1 MLNHVA
7 TVRFR
12 LAVAEMGYE
21 DALSGATGTGA
32 PQAGPQS
39 NEVAQ
44 GTCMQDVLS
53 GMANINNGLGAAG
66 FAANVVA
73 TIGNAPVAVANI
85 MAGTAGVI
93 GSASQAFD
101 ASPACQALDNA
112 ATANTLGLGAIV
124 AP

>member
-7 TVRFR
+7 TARFR

-21 DALSGATGTGA
+21 DAVSEMAGA

-44 GTCMQDVLS
+44 GACMLDTLS
-53 GMANINNGLGAAG
+53 GMATINNGLGAAG

-85 MAGTAGVI
+85 MAGTAGII
-93 GSASQAFD
+93 GAASQAFD
-101 ASPACQALDNA
+101 ASPACQAFDNA
-112 ATANTLGLGAIV
+112 ATANTLGLGGIV

>member
-21 DALSGATGTGA
+21 DAFSGMTGA
-32 PQAGPQS
+32 QQAGPQS
-39 NEVAQ
+39 NDIPQ
-44 GTCMQDVLS
+44 GVCMQDVLS
-53 GMANINNGLGAAG
+53 GMATINNGLGAAG

-73 TIGNAPVAVANI
+73 TIGNAPVAVANVL
-85 MAGTAGVI
+85 AGTAGLI
-93 GSASQAFD
+93 GAASQAFD

>member
-7 TVRFR
+7 TARFR

-21 DALSGATGTGA
+21 DAFSEMTGA

-39 NEVAQ
+39 NEIAQ
-44 GTCMQDVLS
+44 GVCMQDVLS
-53 GMANINNGLGAAG
+53 GMATVNNGLGAAG

-73 TIGNAPVAVANI
+73 TIGNAPVAVANV
-85 MAGTAGVI
+85 MAGAAGFI
-93 GSASQAFD
+93 GAASQAFD

-112 ATANTLGLGAIV
+112 ATANALGLGAIV